1 MIQMMRRIWRIVL
14 CTLWLASA
22 FAAPK
27 VYLGAPLRV
36 DRDDRSIPEP
46 KSHEVSEMYAIVY
59 NSWLRHISPPHKIS
73 GAMDSRALNVNAW
86 DEVPDS
92 SWFANR
98 MGRAPIPYDRIASTL
113 AGNEPE
119 PGAWKIWR
127 LGNEGYTPSFYIRDS
142 AGRRYYLK
150 FDLPTALER
159 NSAAE
164 RICTLIMHAAGYN
177 VPHNSIVY
185 FHASDLVVD
194 EKATTRDAAGR
205 ERPMT
210 PGDLAAAIGKL
221 KTLPDGRFRGL
232 ASLLLPGKPVGRFA
246 YTGLRE
252 DDPNDII
259 PHQRRRE
266 LRGMRVIA
274 SWINHADA
282 GDKNTFD
289 TYVTDDGRKFI
300 RHYLIDFGS
309 TLGSGNFING
319 PFRVG
324 HEYIFDGPAIAK
336 SFFTLGIWR
345 RPWEVSGKIRYNEIG
360 YFDAELFEPPHWK
373 PNYPNLAFERMD
385 DGDAYW
391 GAKIV
396 TAFTDGLVDQ
406 LVGAGQYS
414 SAEVAA
420 YLRSTLK
427 LRRDLIGRY
436 YLDKITPLEEFS
448 LDGPPDSRHVRFRDL
463 AIERSYANGAT
474 RTYRFWWEDWNGRK
488 LTAEVTARAAEVIPP
503 LPMKL
508 PDPAAPADRFGRKPV
523 ARLLIQSQQRDGGW
537 ARPVAVII
545 GLPRDGRSAEILG
558 WSHGVR

>member
-1 MIQMMRRIWRIVL
+1 MWRIAF
-14 CTLWLASA
+14 CTLALASA

-36 DRDDRSIPEP
+36 DRDDHSIPEP
-46 KSHEVSEMYAIVY
+46 KPHEVSEMYAIVY
-59 NSWLRHISPPHKIS
+59 NSWLRHISPAQKVS
-73 GAMDSRALNVNAW
+73 SAMDSRALNVNAW

-92 SWFANR
+92 SWFSNR
-98 MGRAPIPYDRIASTL
+98 MGGATLPYDRLVSTL
-113 AGNEPE
+113 AGSEPE
-119 PGAWKIWR
+119 AGAWKIWR

-150 FDLPTALER
+150 FDLPSALER

-185 FHASDLVVD
+185 FRPADLALD

-246 YTGLRE
+246 YTGLRK

-259 PHQRRRE
+259 PHERRRE

-289 TYVTDDGRKFI
+289 TYVTSDDGRKFI

-319 PFRVG
+319 PYRVG
-324 HEYIFDGPAIAK
+324 HEYIFDGPAMAK

-345 RPWEVSGKIRYNEIG
+345 RPWEVSGKIRYDEIG
-360 YFDAELFEPPHWK
+360 YYDADLFDPPQWK

-396 TAFTDGLVDQ
+396 TAFTDSLVDQ

-414 SAEVAA
+414 RAEVAA
-420 YLRSTLK
+420 YLGGVLK
-427 LRRDLIGRY
+427 QRRDLIGRH
-436 YLDKITPLEEFS
+436 YLEKITPLEEFS
-448 LDGPPDSRHVRFRDL
+448 LDGPPEARLLHFRDL
-463 AIERSYANGAT
+463 AVERSYADGAS
-474 RTYRFWWEDWNGRK
+474 RIYRFWLEDWNGKK
-488 LTAEVTARAAEVIPP
+488 LSAEASARSQVIPLP
-503 LPMKL
+503 PMKL
-508 PDPAAPADRFGRKPV
+508 SDSPAPADRFGRRPV
-523 ARLLIQSQQRDGGW
+523 ARLMIQSQQRDGWW
-537 ARPVAVII
+537 AKPVGVILGRDRDASTAVV
-545 GLPRDGRSAEILG
+545 LG
-558 WSHGVR
+558 WSHGVQ